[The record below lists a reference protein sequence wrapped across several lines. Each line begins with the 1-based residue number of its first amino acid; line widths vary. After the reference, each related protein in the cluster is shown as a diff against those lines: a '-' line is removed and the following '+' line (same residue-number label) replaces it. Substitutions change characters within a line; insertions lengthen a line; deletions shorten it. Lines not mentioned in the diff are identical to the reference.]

1 MRLKT
6 SGKIVV
12 LLIVIGVAVGAW
24 KMFGSHLMG
33 GKDEQ
38 ASIVPSKINLPTGPG
53 GDGTTGGST
62 DGSVG
67 LPGDSVATVNR
78 PPIRFLH
85 WAWNAQM
92 GLMFANGGKE
102 TTEGSLMAKHNVNL
116 QFTRQDDA
124 SKMQEA
130 LVAFANQLKGGAKNP
145 SAGAHFV
152 AIMGDGAPQ
161 FLTSVNAQLA
171 KLGSDYKAKVIAGI
185 GYSRGEDKFM
195 GPQEWKSN
203 PTACKGGVV
212 AGYLRDGDWNI
223 AMKWLG
229 DNGLKNN
236 PDEKTYDP
244 DALNWYA
251 ANDYIDA
258 CQKYI
263 AGYTETRPVVRN
275 GKRTGETKT
284 IHIDAVV
291 TWTPGDV
298 QVATQ
303 KGGLVSIVSTKE
315 YNYQMP
321 CTIIGIDKWMRQNR
335 GYVEDMLSAIFEGG
349 AAVKN
354 SDEAMHKA
362 AQIETEVFGEAN
374 TNADYWYK
382 YFKGVQQQDKTGM
395 TVDLGGSSVND
406 FTDGF
411 VTFGLANGTANLFA
425 ATYTAFGDILTQQYP
440 SLFPR
445 YDSVNEILDISYMKD
460 LLAKNRQAVAG
471 GNVKIEVPPTQKSG
485 SGAPTGTTISNLKLH
500 IPFNTGSA
508 AFAPLAGAQLEKL
521 KNQLVIASN
530 TTVEIDGHTDN
541 VGNPQS
547 NRNLSEARAFAV
559 RNWLMKKF
567 PKNFPE
573 NRFTIHAYGDSSPI
587 APNTTNEGRAQ
598 NRRVEIILRGS
609 K

>member
-1 MRLKT
+1 MHLKT
-6 SGKIVV
+6 SGKLVILLLVV
-12 LLIVIGVAVGAW
+12 GVAFGAY
-24 KMFGSHLMG
+24 KMFGGNVASMLG
-33 GKDEQ
+33 GRDP
-38 ASIVPSKINLPTGPG
+38 SVSTVPPKVELPTGPG
-53 GDGTTGGST
+53 TSSTGGDGGEVSMPTT
-62 DGSVG
+62 
-67 LPGDSVATVNR
+67 SVANTGS
-78 PPIRFLH
+78 PQIRFLH

-102 TTEGSLMAKHNVNL
+102 TTQGSLMAKHGVNVK
-116 QFTRQDDA
+116 FSRQDDA

-130 LVAFANQLKGGAKNP
+130 LVAFANQLKGGTKNP
-145 SAGAHFV
+145 SSGAHFV

-161 FLTSVNAQLA
+161 FLTSVNAQLR
-171 KLGSDYKAKVIAGI
+171 KLGPEYKAKVIAGI

-195 GPQEWKSN
+195 GPESWRTN
-203 PTACKGGVV
+203 PSASKGGVV

-236 PDEKTYDP
+236 PDEKTWDP

-284 IHIDAVV
+284 IHIDGVV

-298 QVATQ
+298 QVASQ

-335 GYVEDMLSAIFEGG
+335 PYVTKMLAAVFEGG
-349 AAVKN
+349 AAVKKSEN
-354 SDEAMHKA
+354 AMRRAAEIEAD
-362 AQIETEVFGEAN
+362 VFGEKDAD
-374 TNADYWYK
+374 ADYWYR
-382 YFKGVQQQDKTGM
+382 YAKGTQERDKKGIV
-395 TVDLGGSSVND
+395 VDLGGSSVND
-406 FTDGF
+406 LTDGL
-411 VTFGLANGTANLFA
+411 VTFGMAKGTANLFA
-425 ATYTAFGDILTQQYP
+425 ATYTAFGDILKQQYP
-440 SLFPR
+440 NLFPT
-445 YDSVNEILDISYMKD
+445 YDPVDEILDTSYMKT
-460 LLAKNRQAVAG
+460 LLASNQGAVEPKRVTGNIDVVRVAPAG
-471 GNVKIEVPPTQKSG
+471 GGKKISTLKLYVPFN
-485 SGAPTGTTISNLKLH
+485 SGAAT
-500 IPFNTGSA
+500 
-508 AFAPLAGAQLEKL
+508 FAPLAGGQLEKL

-530 TTVEIDGHTDN
+530 TTVEISGHTDN

-547 NRNLSEARAFAV
+547 NRSLSEARAFAV

-567 PKNFPE
+567 PNNFPE
-573 NRFTIHAYGDSSPI
+573 GRFTISAFGQDHPI
-587 APNTTNEGRAQ
+587 APNTSAEGRAK
-598 NRRVEIILRGS
+598 NRRVEIILRGNN
-609 K
+609 